1 MAAPGNTTS
10 LYCRAV
16 ISHSWYLQIMRDNEF
31 EDITGMSVSKNADR
45 ARDKQTI
52 KNKRDR
58 FAQAVL
64 ANGNSRFCI
73 KKIYKTGR

>member
-1 MAAPGNTTS
+1 
-10 LYCRAV
+10 
-16 ISHSWYLQIMRDNEF
+16 
-31 EDITGMSVSKNADR
+31 MSVSKKADR

-58 FAQAVL
+58 FAPTLL

-73 KKIYKTGR
+73 NKIYKTGR